1 MHTMT
6 PYCFPPT
13 AFEAEA
19 FRPLE
24 FLEEC
29 QSRHPIAQVHRD
41 LEAFKRSLENQLVA
55 IIDKDY
61 AEFLQLSTKLK
72 GVNSAVSSLR
82 EPLVVIMD
90 RVLAVQAAAADL
102 VDKADTQIRDLQR
115 LEQTKADLGLT
126 ITLCEKL
133 DLVESL
139 LHVASGDGPASSSED
154 DSDMEDDVYI
164 PMPSHDQAQ
173 VLERV
178 AKLTVEL
185 QYQIALGADVPSV
198 QAEEPRM
205 SAIERV
211 LREKLEAELATEIVP
226 DSFYARDH
234 VINVINVNRLLRAY
248 VALQETAVP
257 EEMVGR
263 LLVQPFL
270 DSTMTRSRLDG
281 RSRGSCEGLGSIYS
295 AILEFVTK
303 TLGGVLAL
311 PVCQGSAKNS
321 VDLLTQSIWK
331 PVSATLCEKLPEIFI
346 AYNPDRMY
354 HNYSA
359 STGFLTSL
367 EALCTSGEAR
377 TRLRLSAAP
386 FYDKWN
392 LDVYYQLRHSE
403 LTQAL
408 STSFGQRPPDATF
421 LQETRIEEFVFPSA
435 KQVALL
441 ARKCFRDGV
450 LLAAQTPKFARLSL
464 ELVAAFVQYWQPPLT
479 TAQRLAAEKESGMF
493 GTVNHSCVASAD
505 DVFACGNDLHRLQS
519 LIASDLVPELRRRLT
534 HAVPSE
540 EAGVLATSLLAQ
552 SLKDLADLEAICWD
566 IAANLV
572 TDDCMKLLPAVRTI
586 KGQYQMTNKPMPSTP
601 SLYVATIVKPLESFL
616 AKWGAP
622 LRDNSGFAQRV
633 LFATCST
640 YASLALELLKSA
652 AELEESLKSRKLQRA
667 SVGIS
672 AASKTTATTL
682 DGVSDTDKMRRQ
694 VELDMLE
701 FGRLARALHVEMDK
715 CDEYAAILRHVESA

>member
-1 MHTMT
+1 
-6 PYCFPPT
+6 
-13 AFEAEA
+13 
-19 FRPLE
+19 
-24 FLEEC
+24 
-29 QSRHPIAQVHRD
+29 
-41 LEAFKRSLENQLVA
+41 
-55 IIDKDY
+55 
-61 AEFLQLSTKLK
+61 
-72 GVNSAVSSLR
+72 
-82 EPLVVIMD
+82 
-90 RVLAVQAAAADL
+90 
-102 VDKADTQIRDLQR
+102 
-115 LEQTKADLGLT
+115 
-126 ITLCEKL
+126 
-133 DLVESL
+133 
-139 LHVASGDGPASSSED
+139 
-154 DSDMEDDVYI
+154 MEDDVYI

-234 VINVINVNRLLRAY
+234 VINVTNVNRLLRAY

-281 RSRGSCEGLGSIYS
+281 RSRGSCEGLGSIYA

-311 PVCQGSAKNS
+311 PVCQGPAKNC
-321 VDLLTQSIWK
+321 VDLLTQSVWK
-331 PVSATLCEKLPEIFI
+331 PVSATLCEKLPEIFV

-359 STGFLTSL
+359 STNFLSSL

-421 LQETRIEEFVFPSA
+421 LNETRIEEFVFPSA

-450 LLAAQTPKFARLSL
+450 LLDAQTPKFARLSL

-479 TAQRLAAEKESGMF
+479 TAQRLAAEKESGVF

-552 SLKDLADLEAICWD
+552 SLNNLADLEAICWD

-601 SLYVATIVKPLESFL
+601 SLYVPTIVKPLESFL
-616 AKWGAP
+616 TKWGAP

-652 AELEESLKSRKLQRA
+652 AELEESLKSRKRA
-667 SVGIS
+667 S
-672 AASKTTATTL
+672 TATTL

-715 CDEYAAILRHVESA
+715 CDEYNAILCHVESA